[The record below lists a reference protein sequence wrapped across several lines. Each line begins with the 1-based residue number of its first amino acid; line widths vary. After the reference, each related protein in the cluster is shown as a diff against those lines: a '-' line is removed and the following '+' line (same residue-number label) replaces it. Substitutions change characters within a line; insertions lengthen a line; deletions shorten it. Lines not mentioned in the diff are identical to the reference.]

1 MLKTVA
7 MDSISARKLDRVS
20 GSLESFG
27 ITLDA
32 IKTTV
37 VLDRELPDDLVW
49 AARGATPD
57 WWIVM
62 DTMEADL
69 MRIRRKRPA

>member
-7 MDSISARKLDRVS
+7 MDSISARKLDLVS

-32 IKTTV
+32 IKTAV

-57 WWIVM
+57 WRIVM

>member
-7 MDSISARKLDRVS
+7 MDSVSARKLDLVS

-32 IKTTV
+32 IKAAV
-37 VLDRELPDDLVW
+37 VLDRELPDDLIY
-49 AARGATPD
+49 AARGATSD
-57 WWIVM
+57 WRIVI
-62 DTMEADL
+62 DVLAN
-69 MRIRRKRPA
+69 RIFVAHIRPP

>member
-7 MDSISARKLDRVS
+7 MDSVSARKLDLVS

-32 IKTTV
+32 IKTAV
-37 VLDRELPDDLVW
+37 VLDRELPDDLIY
-49 AARGATPD
+49 AARGATSD
-57 WWIVM
+57 WRIVI
-62 DTMEADL
+62 DVLAN
-69 MRIRRKRPA
+69 RIFVAHIRPP